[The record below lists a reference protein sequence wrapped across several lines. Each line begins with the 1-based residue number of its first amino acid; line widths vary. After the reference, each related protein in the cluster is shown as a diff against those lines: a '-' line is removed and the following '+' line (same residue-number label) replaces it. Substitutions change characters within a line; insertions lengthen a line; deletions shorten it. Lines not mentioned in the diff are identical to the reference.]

1 MAPAADTMFYTVIK
15 FGKFALLTMLLILA
29 FINGHKE
36 YVETHPRKFMWDSF
50 IVGFTSA
57 VGISIIASMRGFG
70 DLIPNLAF
78 ISFFL
83 FFTYNVF
90 REFSGFNAITDATKL
105 TQGEAVQMR
114 KLKKPLLIIAGIS
127 AFILIA
133 LAAVAHHG
141 HPTGFGD
148 LMKEAFIFAGLTAF
162 GEGIIAKNHEEH
174 SDVIAMAV
182 GGNFILFFMA
192 HVLLQYGGFYDHV
205 FPLKGGFKHD

>member
-1 MAPAADTMFYTVIK
+1 MAPDPDTMFYNVIK
-15 FGKFALLTMLLILA
+15 FGKFALLTTLLILS

-36 YVETHPRKFMWDSF
+36 YIAKNPRKFMWDSF
-50 IVGFTSA
+50 IVGATSA
-57 VGISIIASMRGFG
+57 AGISIIASMRGFS

-90 REFSGFNAITDATKL
+90 REFAGFNAITDEKKL
-105 TQGEAVQMR
+105 TQGEATQVR
-114 KLKKPLLIIAGIS
+114 SLKKPLLIIAGIS
-127 AFILIA
+127 AFILVV
-133 LAAVAHHG
+133 LAAFAHHG

-148 LMKEAFIFAGLTAF
+148 LMKEAFIFAFLTAI

-174 SDVIAMAV
+174 ADVIAMAV

-192 HVLLQYGGFYDHV
+192 HVLLQFGGFYDHV
-205 FPLKGGFKHD
+205 FPVKGH